1 MSRYGCQ
8 MRKLNSL
15 RILRAVAATTV
26 IVHHVMITNGTAFGA
41 FRVDIFFVLS
51 GFVIALALS
60 PGTMTLR
67 EFAVSRVARVVPL
80 YWLMTFV
87 VFFGAIVRPDLFN
100 STTANVGEL
109 LKSLFFIPYTKESGQ
124 LFPMLF
130 VGWTL
135 NYEILFYVV
144 TALALLLMRE
154 RRFAFIAV
162 ALATLYAVAAVAHS
176 SHAIGRFLAENR
188 LLEFPLGIA
197 TWYAWQRGARVP
209 AALALPG
216 AVAMYLLMT
225 YAEWAL
231 PGSSPLVRNGLPSF
245 CLVLCA
251 LSLEESIRDNRA
263 TRALIYIGDASYA
276 TYLSHPFVVESMRKL
291 LPKIVHGFNIRA
303 PLGAV
308 LAVIC
313 ATCVGCLFY
322 RFVDRPL
329 FRFARRT
336 LDARTRA
343 TLPAGAAPLTAER
356 TE

>member
-1 MSRYGCQ
+1 
-8 MRKLNSL
+8 MRKLNSI

-60 PGTMTLR
+60 AGTITLR
-67 EFAVSRVARVVPL
+67 EFVVSRVARIVPL
-80 YWLMTFV
+80 YWLMTLV
-87 VFFGAIVRPDLFN
+87 VFCGAIVRPDLFN
-100 STTANVGEL
+100 STTANVVEL
-109 LKSLFFIPYTKESGQ
+109 FKSLFFIPYTKESGQ

-144 TALALLLMRE
+144 TAVALLLMRE
-154 RRFAFIAV
+154 RRFAFIALALGTLYFA
-162 ALATLYAVAAVAHS
+162 ALAAHS
-176 SHAIGRFLAENR
+176 SFALGRFLAEDR
-188 LLEFPLGIA
+188 VLEFPIGFV
-197 TWYAWQRGARVP
+197 TWYVWKRGVRVP
-209 AALALPG
+209 ATLALPG
-216 AVAMYLLMT
+216 ALAMYVLMT

-231 PGSSPLVRNGLPSF
+231 PGSSPLVRNGVPTFTL
-245 CLVLCA
+245 LMCA

-263 TRALIYIGDASYA
+263 TRALMYIGDASYA

-291 LPKIVHGFNIRA
+291 LPKVVHGFNIRA

-308 LAVIC
+308 LAVIG
-313 ATCVGCLFY
+313 ATCVGCVFY

-329 FRFARRT
+329 FKFARRT
-336 LDARTRA
+336 LDTRSRSRVP
-343 TLPAGAAPLTAER
+343 LPSSANPLAAER

>member
-1 MSRYGCQ
+1 
-8 MRKLNSL
+8 MRKLNSI

-60 PGTMTLR
+60 ASTITVR
-67 EFAVSRVARVVPL
+67 EFVASRVARVVPL

-87 VFFGAIVRPDLFN
+87 VFCGALVRPDLFN
-100 STTANVGEL
+100 STTANVVEL

-124 LFPMLF
+124 VYPMLF

-144 TALALLLMRE
+144 TAAALLLMRE
-154 RRFAFIAV
+154 RRFVFIA
-162 ALATLYAVAAVAHS
+162 LTLGTLYFVAMIAHS
-176 SHAIGRFLAENR
+176 SDAFGRFFAEDR
-188 LLEFPLGIA
+188 VLEFPLGFV
-197 TWYAWQRGARVP
+197 TWYVWKRGVRVP
-209 AALALPG
+209 AKLALPG
-216 AVAMYLLMT
+216 ALAMYALMT
-225 YAEWAL
+225 CAEWAL
-231 PGSSPLVRNGLPSF
+231 PGSPPLVRNGLPSF
-245 CLVLCA
+245 TLLMCA

-263 TRALIYIGDASYA
+263 TRALMYIGDASYA

-291 LPKIVHGFNIRA
+291 LPKVLHGFNIRA

-308 LAVIC
+308 VAVIC
-313 ATCVGCLFY
+313 ATCIGCLFY
-322 RFVDRPL
+322 RYVDRPL
-329 FRFARRT
+329 FRFVRRT
-336 LDARTRA
+336 LDTR
-343 TLPAGAAPLTAER
+343 PRAPLPSGTNPLAAER